1 VGTWVEITVLGC
13 IGGAGYLMLFITACM
28 RGQRARTAGMV
39 LTVVA
44 IATSLILTC
53 REVEVIHAIC

>member
-1 VGTWVEITVLGC
+1 
-13 IGGAGYLMLFITACM
+13 M

-44 IATSLILTC
+44 IATSLILTYLD
-53 REVEVIHAIC
+53 VEVIHAICYR